1 MKIAIIGSDSF
12 LAGYIIAELANASA
26 EIHLF
31 GISEE
36 KYPDLTFIKFSLPDS
51 PINILQLLDTD
62 TIIYCAGAGIQANLN
77 EDRNLIYEL
86 NAFQP
91 IKILNELTQNQYKG
105 KFISFGSY
113 FEIGNETRQ
122 KYYTET
128 EVALSINPVPNH
140 YASSKRILTRYL
152 QSSPDLPE
160 YFHFI
165 LPNIYGKG
173 ENSNRIIPY
182 IVNSIRQETE
192 IKLTSGSQ
200 VRQFIHSSDIAKTV
214 LNVIINDYPGG
225 HYNLCNN
232 EPIQIKNLVRTVFKV
247 MGYETDFEK
256 LNFGTSQRADTAMPF
271 LLLNNDKSAS
281 VFIITPPISLEQ
293 GIITYL

>member
-12 LAGYIIAELANASA
+12 LAGYIIAELVNASA
-26 EIHLF
+26 AIYLF

-36 KYPDLTFIKFSLPDS
+36 KYPGLAFFQFQLPGS
-51 PINILQLLDTD
+51 PLDISQLLDTD
-62 TIIYCAGAGIQANLN
+62 AIIYCAGAGIQANLN

-91 IKILNELTQNQYKG
+91 IKLLNQLAQNKYKG

-113 FEIGNETRQ
+113 FEIGNETGQRF
-122 KYYTET
+122 YTET
-128 EVALSINPVPNH
+128 EVALSNNPVPNH

-152 QSSPDLPE
+152 VSSPDLPE
-160 YFHFI
+160 YFHFF

-173 ENSNRIIPY
+173 ENPNRIIPY
-182 IVNSIRQETE
+182 IVNSIRQGTE

-200 VRQFIHSSDIAKTV
+200 VRQFIHTSDVAKTV
-214 LNVIINDYPGG
+214 LNVISNDYPEGI
-225 HYNLCNN
+225 YNLCNN
-232 EPIQIKNLVRTVFKV
+232 EPVQIKTLVKTIFKV
-247 MGYETDFEK
+247 MSCEKEFEK
-256 LNFGTSQRADTAMPF
+256 LNFGTNQRADTAMPF
-271 LLLNNDKSAS
+271 LLLDNEKSES
-281 VFIITPPISLEQ
+281 TFLIKSFISLED